1 MKKRLNNNGF
11 AIAGLLYSLL
21 IIFLA
26 LIFSFLL
33 MLSNRKTILDQIKKD
48 VYNNLS
54 GIVTDEISI
63 DLNELPAVF
72 IEGTDYSL
80 PSNIINT
87 KKSESEV
94 SCKINDKVVTSTSS
108 LTQGYYTVNCEI
120 IVGDK
125 SDTVEKEIT
134 VVSKGTSVYFNPE
147 TGKVCNQTDV
157 VSTTGTKSGCMKWYI
172 YSDENKNSF
181 NLILDHNT
189 TAHISWNSTGSNS
202 EIKEA
207 SQQLISDTSTWDKS
221 LNSRLITANEV
232 AHITGADKES
242 ALKFDSVKSY
252 GTDVDKNSAWFYL
265 DGSGN
270 SYSTTDGWRKR
281 VATTKGSSKYFW
293 LYDNTNGCTSYGCNI
308 DDSNTDGYWIGHA
321 VTGSSNYVWTI
332 SKAGNLTVGAA
343 NTSTSYGIRPVITV
357 NKALFYKSKTKSE
370 YEISANNLLKSIQ
383 NKITSQTQEGIY
395 YFDESGDLDYNLNN
409 IKIELN
415 DQGIDKTKG
424 NVSIYNN
431 NVIYACFNYGKYNFE
446 YNYNTKKLNSINY
459 KCSTVRGENLVVN
472 GDLSYGDNTNFP
484 ALTYKDSSFSISGNK
499 NVVSDFYIPID
510 PNKTYELGIDMKS
523 SNTTATYY
531 VGFRDFDVDKK
542 EITPDSVM
550 YIPQTIT
557 TLSKD
562 LNNGDTVVHLTDLSK
577 WKNSTSS
584 SSYKRGFIFW
594 NYKDSTGYE
603 YPELIYSKN
612 IFKTLWNDSNV
623 NKTNNTIT
631 LNSAWSK
638 GTIKAGTKLSQATSG
653 NVFNYSILQNK
664 TVTTSWATYKASN
677 INGIGKKNIDSD
689 GNGGTVSTTFRD
701 GSKFI
706 KISFFIDYNKT
717 ADTTTNIKNIYFREV
732 IS

>member
-108 LTQGYYTVNCEI
+108 LTQGYYTVSCEI
-120 IVGDK
+120 IVGNK

-134 VVSKGTSVYFNPE
+134 VISKGTSVYFNPE
-147 TGKVCNQTDV
+147 TGKVCNQADV

-189 TAHISWNSTGSNS
+189 TAKVVYNSTDSNT
-202 EIKEA
+202 EMKEVKTA
-207 SQQLISDTSTWDKS
+207 LESDTSTWDKS
-221 LNSRLITANEV
+221 LNARLITANEI
-232 AHITGADKES
+232 AKITGNTS
-242 ALKFDSVKSY
+242 FDEKTSS
-252 GTDVDKNSAWFYL
+252 DWFYL
-265 DGSGN
+265 DSNNKTQVAN
-270 SYSTTDGWRKR
+270 STNK
-281 VATTKGSSKYFW
+281 SKYSW
-293 LYDNTNGCTSYGCNI
+293 LYDYTENCEEKGCNI
-308 DDSNTDGYWIGHA
+308 EDSSTTAYWTSSSTVNRPKYVWIVYRLGTLDYSDVSNT
-321 VTGSSNYVWTI
+321 NR
-332 SKAGNLTVGAA
+332 
-343 NTSTSYGIRPVITV
+343 GIRPVITV

-395 YFDESGDLDYNLNN
+395 YFDESGNLDYNLNN

-484 ALTYKDSSFSISGNK
+484 TLTYSDGSFSAKGNVT
-499 NVVSDFYIPID
+499 VVSQKHIPID
-510 PNKTYELGIDMKS
+510 PNKTYEIGVEMKT
-523 SNTTATYY
+523 SNPEATYTA
-531 VGFRDFDVDKK
+531 GFIEYDADKK
-542 EITPDSVM
+542 TIEPSSVM
-550 YIPQTIT
+550 FINN
-557 TLSKD
+557 TLTELAQD
-562 LNNGDTVVHLTDLSK
+562 LNNGDTTIYLKDMK
-577 WKNSTSS
+577 DWWSTASGTYA
-584 SSYKRGFIFW
+584 SYNRGIAFW

-603 YPELIYSKN
+603 YPELTYTRNYKTDIYTNEN
-612 IFKTLWNDSNV
+612 ID
-623 NKTNNTIT
+623 KTNNTLT
-631 LNSAWSK
+631 LSSPWNGGSY
-638 GTIKAGTKLSQATSG
+638 KAGTKVSQPAIG
-653 NVFNYSILQNK
+653 DFRNYSILKN
-664 TVTTSWATYKASN
+664 TTITTEWTLYKSP
-677 INGIGKKNIDSD
+677 KNIT
-689 GNGGTVSTTFRD
+689 GTITGGVNNTTLYSFRPGTKYVTIYLSLD
-701 GSKFI
+701 N
-706 KISFFIDYNKT
+706 NKV
-717 ADTTTNIKNIYFREV
+717 DTTTNIKNIYFREV

>member
-120 IVGDK
+120 IVGNK

-134 VVSKGTSVYFNPE
+134 VISKGTSVYFNPE
-147 TGKVCNQTDV
+147 TGKVCNQADV

-189 TAHISWNSTGSNS
+189 TARVAWNSTGNNS

-207 SQQLISDTSTWDKS
+207 AQQLITDTSTWDKS
-221 LNSRLITANEV
+221 LNARLITANEV
-232 AHITGADKES
+232 AKITGNTS
-242 ALKFDSVKSY
+242 FDEKTSS
-252 GTDVDKNSAWFYL
+252 DWFYL
-265 DGSGN
+265 DSNNKTQVAN
-270 SYSTTDGWRKR
+270 STNK
-281 VATTKGSSKYFW
+281 SKYSW
-293 LYDNTNGCTSYGCNI
+293 LYDYTESCEEKGCNI
-308 DDSNTDGYWIGHA
+308 EDSSTTAYWTSSSTVNRPKFVWIVYRLGTLDYSDVSNT
-321 VTGSSNYVWTI
+321 NR
-332 SKAGNLTVGAA
+332 
-343 NTSTSYGIRPVITV
+343 GIRPVITV

-395 YFDESGDLDYNLNN
+395 YFDESGTLDYNLNN

-484 ALTYKDSSFSISGNK
+484 ALTYKDSVFSISGNK

-510 PNKTYELGIDMKS
+510 PNKNYELVVDMKS

-531 VGFRDFDVDKK
+531 VGFRDYDVDKN
-542 EITPDSVM
+542 EITPNSVM

-562 LNNGDTVVHLTDLSK
+562 LNNGDTVVYLTDLSK

-612 IFKTLWNDSNV
+612 IFDTLWNDSNV
-623 NKTNNTIT
+623 DKTNNTIT
-631 LNSAWSK
+631 LNSAWNK

-664 TVTTSWATYKASN
+664 TVTTSWVTYKASN
-677 INGIGKKNIDSD
+677 INGIGKKSIDSD